1 MPAAHPI
8 LTCEEAREL
17 ERGLFEGN
25 ESREWEAITA
35 AGRAVAGAIR
45 RHWLELGPWP
55 KAARVLL
62 LVGKGHNGAD
72 VLVAGQALLDSTPAA
87 QIDVVFAAPVRE
99 LRPHCERAWRA
110 LTQVGGERVHQR
122 KEPAE
127 RYDIVVDGVFGF
139 NYRPPLPPEIA
150 KFLAAANALSA
161 RLRVAV
167 DVPSGIGERDGFRAD
182 FTYATGSLKDV
193 VLAPGALAWTGR
205 VRYLDLG
212 FFKAKAENG
221 PAVLVPRC
229 LDGLRTLRPVATDK
243 RDFGHLLV
251 LAGSAPYPGA
261 ALMSVRA
268 ALAAGVGLVTAFIP
282 EALVPAF
289 AAAVPEAIWVGW
301 PVTPDGGLALEGLH
315 LARAFAA
322 RGTAWLI
329 GPGIGREPETHALV
343 AELMRTSD
351 LPVILDADALQPG
364 LVTLGRC
371 PRVVTPHAGEWAR
384 IRDGLSASDFCVL
397 HNATVVEKG
406 PQTWVHGRRGAFFS
420 PAGGPVLARGGS
432 GDLLAGMVAA
442 RVAVHRRASL
452 PAVSEAVLWH
462 GLAADALARADG
474 QVSVRTTDL
483 LGFLPRVL
491 REETHDE

>member
-17 ERGLFEGN
+17 ERQLFQGDEA
-25 ESREWEAITA
+25 REWEAILA
-35 AGRAVAGAIR
+35 AGRAVAAAIQR
-45 RHWLELGPWP
+45 DWLEIGPWP
-55 KAARVLL
+55 RAPRLLL

-72 VLVAGQALLDSTPAA
+72 ALVAGRELLEATPSA
-87 QIDVVFAAPVRE
+87 QLDVVLTAPVRE
-99 LRPHCERAWRA
+99 LRPQCERAWRA
-110 LTQVGGERVHQR
+110 LAHVGGERVR
-122 KEPAE
+122 LRAEPAE
-127 RYDIVVDGVFGF
+127 RYDVVIDGVFGF

-150 KFLAAANALSA
+150 ELLARTNALAA
-161 RLRVAV
+161 RLRVAI
-167 DVPSGIGERDGFRAD
+167 DVPSGIGECDGFRAD

-193 VLAPGALAWTGR
+193 VVAPGALGWTGR

-212 FFKAKAENG
+212 FFKAKAETG

-229 LDGLRTLRPVATDK
+229 LDALRALRPAATDK
-243 RDFGHLLV
+243 RDFGHVLV
-251 LAGSAPYPGA
+251 LAGSALYPGA

-268 ALAAGVGLVTAFIP
+268 ALAAGAGLVTAFVP
-282 EALVPAF
+282 EPLVPSF

-315 LARAFAA
+315 LARGMAP
-322 RGTAWLI
+322 RGTAWLM
-329 GPGIGREPETHALV
+329 GPGIGREPETLALV
-343 AELMRTSD
+343 AELVRTTD
-351 LPVILDADALQPG
+351 LPVVLDADALQPDI
-364 LVTLGRC
+364 VALGRC

-384 IRDGLSASDFCVL
+384 IRDGHAASDFCIL

-406 PQTWVHGRRGAFFS
+406 PLTWVHGRRGAFFS

-432 GDLLAGMVAA
+432 GDLLSGMVAA

-462 GLAADALARADG
+462 GLAADALARAYG

-491 REETHDE
+491 REEIHG